1 MKGKDK
7 VSGVVDV
14 AKPYV
19 ERIAHDD
26 ELHEHVKK
34 AYDSAAKIYDELI
47 GGRDRKGLA
56 LKVARDKDLQDELRH
71 AVEELRRAGQRVK
84 GTDEHKARN
93 ATLLLTGIALGVL
106 FNPAT
111 GPDTRRWLREQ
122 ILGKEE
128 PFEYST
134 NEE

>member
-1 MKGKDK
+1 MKAKDK

-19 ERIAHDD
+19 ERIARDD
-26 ELHEHVKK
+26 ELHDHVKK

-56 LKVARDKDLQDELRH
+56 LKVARDKELQDELRH

-84 GTDEHKARN
+84 GEDAHKGRN

-128 PFEYST
+128 PFEYT
-134 NEE
+134 TDEA

>member
-1 MKGKDK
+1 MNAKAK

-47 GGRDRKGLA
+47 GGRDRKTLA
-56 LKVARDKDLQDELRH
+56 LKVVKDKDLQEELRH
-71 AVEELRRAGQRVK
+71 AVEELRHAGQRVK
-84 GTDEHKARN
+84 GTDSHKARN
-93 ATLLLTGIALGVL
+93 AALLLTGIAIGLL

-111 GPDTRRWLREQ
+111 GPDTRRWIRER

-128 PFEYST
+128 PFEYSA
-134 NEE
+134 NEA

>member
-1 MKGKDK
+1 MNAKAK

-47 GGRDRKGLA
+47 GGRDRKTLA
-56 LKVARDKDLQDELRH
+56 LKVVKDKDLQEELRH

-84 GTDEHKARN
+84 GADTHTARN
-93 ATLLLTGIALGVL
+93 AALLLTGIAIGLL

-111 GPDTRRWLREQ
+111 GPDTRRWIRER

-128 PFEYST
+128 PFEYSA
-134 NEE
+134 NEA

>member
-1 MKGKDK
+1 MKAKDK

-56 LKVARDKDLQDELRH
+56 LKVARDKELQDELRH

-84 GTDEHKARN
+84 GKDAHKGRN

-122 ILGKEE
+122 ILGEEE

-134 NEE
+134 NEA